1 MANKY
6 FQSGSQPSKQ
16 SGGGG
21 GSNKPA
27 GKRPTLTLP
36 NKTANWPGVPGGT
49 QSRSRSAGVPETGHK
64 GSFYVRKVGL

>member
-6 FQSGSQPSKQ
+6 YGNLTGNGKF

-21 GSNKPA
+21 GSNKPT

-49 QSRSRSAGVPETGHK
+49 QTKSRSAGVSETGHK
-64 GSFYVRKVGL
+64 GPFYVKKVGL